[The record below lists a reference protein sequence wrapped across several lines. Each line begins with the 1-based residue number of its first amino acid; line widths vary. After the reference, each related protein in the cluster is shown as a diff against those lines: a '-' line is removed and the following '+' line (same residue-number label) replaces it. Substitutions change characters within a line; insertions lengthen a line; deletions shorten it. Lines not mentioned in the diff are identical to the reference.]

1 MFLEY
6 DDLYLAYGQTHIT
19 VGPRILDRYEECRTN
34 HELICQ
40 LAKRLGANHPSFEM
54 SAVDMLDATLRASGR
69 GTWEE
74 AKERGWLDCAQS
86 FEKEHFLDGFPSN
99 DGRFHFKPNWA
110 AVGPYHTGMTALP
123 VHRENVEQ
131 ATDELPF
138 RLIVP
143 PARTFLNTTFTETP
157 GSIAREVEPRAVIHP
172 DDAARLGVVEGT
184 LVRIGN
190 ERGEVSLRVRPL
202 ETAKP
207 GVVVVEG
214 NWPSDAYPG
223 RVGVNVLIGADP
235 VPPSGGAAFHD
246 TAIWLRAA

>member
-1 MFLEY
+1 M
-6 DDLYLAYGQTHIT
+6 
-19 VGPRILDRYEECRTN
+19 
-34 HELICQ
+34 
-40 LAKRLGANHPSFEM
+40 
-54 SAVDMLDATLRASGR
+54 
-69 GTWEE
+69 
-74 AKERGWLDCAQS
+74 
-86 FEKEHFLDGFPSN
+86 
-99 DGRFHFKPNWA
+99 
-110 AVGPYHTGMTALP
+110 
-123 VHRENVEQ
+123 HRENVEQ
-131 ATDELPF
+131 ATAELPF

-190 ERGEVSLRVRPL
+190 ERGEVSLRARPL
-202 ETAKP
+202 ETARP